1 MINFRYHVV
10 SLTAVFLALA
20 IGLVVGTAA
29 LNGPV
34 ADSLKENVNALRKD
48 NQQMRQTVNSL
59 QKELDME
66 EDFAAQ
72 TAPLILPGKLAGR
85 RVLVVSL
92 STGREHTEGVVKM
105 LQLAGANVTGRI
117 DIQDKFISPDSATNN
132 NLLELA
138 VTAARPN
145 SVPTGNLPGN
155 GHGVETSSAL
165 LASVLLD
172 RPAGS
177 PPVTDADRKVVLQ
190 TYATAG
196 YLTSENNKVAGPA
209 EAVVLVTGQP
219 YVDKDSA
226 KKDES
231 VVKIAEQFDHNGAL
245 VVGGMGS
252 AGGNV
257 VAVVR
262 GDPVLSQT
270 ISTVDNANTVQ
281 GQVVT
286 TLALVQQLTEK
297 KSGQY
302 GVGDNAA
309 GGLLPKLPQ

>member
-34 ADSLKENVNALRKD
+34 ADSLKETVNSLRKD
-48 NQQMRQTVNSL
+48 NSQMRQSVNSL

-66 EDFAAQ
+66 EDFAAEIAQ
-72 TAPLILPGKLAGR
+72 VLLPGKLTGR
-85 RVLVVSL
+85 RVLVLSL
-92 STGREHTEGVVKM
+92 PSGRDHTDGVVKM
-105 LQLAGANVTGRI
+105 LELAGANVTDRI
-117 DIQDKFISPDSATNN
+117 DVQDKFINPDSNN

-145 SVPTGNLPGN
+145 SVPTAGLPSN
-155 GHGVETSSAL
+155 SHGVETSSAL
-165 LASVLLD
+165 LANVLLD

-177 PPVTDADRKVVLQ
+177 PPVTDADRRAAVQ
-190 TYATAG
+190 AYATAG
-196 YLTSENNKVAGPA
+196 YLSPADKISGPA

-231 VVKIAEQFDHNGAL
+231 VVKIAEQFDRTGAI

-262 GDPVLSQT
+262 GDPVLAQT

-281 GQVVT
+281 GQLVT

-297 KSGQY
+297 KAGQY
-302 GVGDNAA
+302 GVGDNVQ
-309 GGLLPKLPQ
+309 GLLPKLPQ

>member
-34 ADSLKENVNALRKD
+34 ADSLRETVNGLRKD
-48 NQQMRQTVNSL
+48 NSLMRQSVNDM
-59 QKELDME
+59 QKQLKTE
-66 EDFAAQ
+66 EEFVGEMAQ
-72 TAPLILPGKLAGR
+72 LVLPGKLSGR
-85 RVLVVSL
+85 RVVVLSL
-92 STGREHTEGVVKM
+92 PSGRDQTEGVMEM
-105 LQLAGANVTGRI
+105 LRTAGADVTGRVTV
-117 DIQDKFISPDSATNN
+117 QEKFVNPDSNN

-138 VTAARPN
+138 VTAVRPN
-145 SVPTGNLPGN
+145 SAATANLPGN

-165 LASVLLD
+165 LANVLLD

-177 PPVTDADRKVVLQ
+177 PPVSEADRRSVLQ
-190 TYATAG
+190 KYAEAG
-196 YLTSENNKVAGPA
+196 YLTPEDKISGAA

-231 VVKIAEQFDHNGAL
+231 VVKVAEQFDRAGA
-245 VVGGMGS
+245 VVVAGMGS
-252 AGGNV
+252 TGGNL

-281 GQVVT
+281 GQLVT
-286 TLALVQQLTEK
+286 SLALAEQLTGK
-297 KSGQY
+297 KAGQY
-302 GVGDNAA
+302 GAGDNAA
-309 GGLLPKLPQ
+309 ARLPKLPQ

>member
-34 ADSLKENVNALRKD
+34 ADSLKERVNGLSKD
-48 NQQMRQTVNSL
+48 NSLMRQSVNNL

-66 EDFAAQ
+66 EDFAAEMAQ
-72 TAPLILPGKLAGR
+72 VVLPGKLNGR
-85 RVLVVSL
+85 RVLVLSL
-92 STGREHTEGVVKM
+92 PSGRDHTEGVVKM

-117 DIQDKFISPDSATNN
+117 DVQDKFVNPDSNN

-145 SVPTGNLPGN
+145 SVPTSGLPGN

-172 RPAGS
+172 RPQGQPA
-177 PPVTDADRKVVLQ
+177 VTDADRRAVVQ
-190 TYATAG
+190 QYVTSG
-196 YLTSENNKVAGPA
+196 YLTSENKISGAA
-209 EAVVLVTGQP
+209 EAVVLVSGQP
-219 YVDKDSA
+219 YVDKFSA
-226 KKDES
+226 EKDES
-231 VVKIAEQFDHNGAL
+231 VVKIAEQFDRSGAI
-245 VVGGMGS
+245 VVAGMGS

-257 VAVVR
+257 VSVVR
-262 GDPVLSQT
+262 GDPVLAQT

-281 GQVVT
+281 GQLVT
-286 TLALVQQLTEK
+286 SLALVQQLTEK
-297 KSGQY
+297 KAGQY

-309 GGLLPKLPQ
+309 ALLPKLPQ

>member
-34 ADSLKENVNALRKD
+34 ADSLRENVNGLRKD
-48 NQQMRQTVNSL
+48 NSLMRQTVNSM
-59 QKELDME
+59 QKQLETE
-66 EDFAAQ
+66 EDFAAEMAQ
-72 TAPLILPGKLAGR
+72 LVLPGKLTGR
-85 RVLVVSL
+85 RVLVLTLPS
-92 STGREHTEGVVKM
+92 GRDQAEGVTKM
-105 LQLAGANVTGRI
+105 LQTAGADVTGRI
-117 DIQDKFISPDSATNN
+117 DVQDKFVNPDSNN

-145 SVPTGNLPGN
+145 SAPTANLPGN

-165 LASVLLD
+165 LASVLVD

-177 PPVTDADRKVVLQ
+177 PAVSEADRRTVLEH
-190 TYATAG
+190 YATAG
-196 YLTSENNKVAGPA
+196 YLTPADKISTAA
-209 EAVVLVTGQP
+209 EAVVMVTGQP

-231 VVKIAEQFDHNGAL
+231 VVKIAEQFDQAGAL
-245 VVGGMGS
+245 VVAGMGS
-252 AGGNV
+252 TGGNLV
-257 VAVVR
+257 SVVR
-262 GDPVLSQT
+262 GDPVLAQT

-281 GQVVT
+281 GQMGT
-286 TLALVQQLTEK
+286 SLALAQQLTEK
-297 KSGQY
+297 KTGQY
-302 GVGDNAA
+302 GVGDNATSRVPT
-309 GGLLPKLPQ
+309 LPR

>member
-48 NQQMRQTVNSL
+48 NSQMRQSVNSL

-66 EDFAAQ
+66 EDFAAEIAQ
-72 TAPLILPGKLAGR
+72 VLLPGKLTGR
-85 RVLVVSL
+85 RVLVLSL
-92 STGREHTEGVVKM
+92 PSGRDHTDGVVKM
-105 LQLAGANVTGRI
+105 LELASANVTDRI
-117 DIQDKFISPDSATNN
+117 DVQDKFINPDSNN

-145 SVPTGNLPGN
+145 SVPTAGLPSN
-155 GHGVETSSAL
+155 SHGVETSSAL
-165 LASVLLD
+165 LANVLLD

-177 PPVTDADRKVVLQ
+177 PPVTDADRRAAVQ
-190 TYATAG
+190 AYATAG
-196 YLTSENNKVAGPA
+196 YLSPADKISGPA

-231 VVKIAEQFDHNGAL
+231 VVKIAEQFDRTGAI

-262 GDPVLSQT
+262 GDPVLAQT

-281 GQVVT
+281 GQLVT

-297 KSGQY
+297 KAGQY
-302 GVGDNAA
+302 GVGDNVQ
-309 GGLLPKLPQ
+309 GLLPKLPQ

>member
-34 ADSLKENVNALRKD
+34 ADALRENVNGLRKD
-48 NQQMRQTVNSL
+48 NSLMRQSVNDM
-59 QKELDME
+59 QKQLETE

-72 TAPLILPGKLAGR
+72 MAQVVLPGKLNDR
-85 RVLVVSL
+85 RVLVLTLPS
-92 STGREHTEGVVKM
+92 GRDQAEGVIKM
-105 LQLAGANVTGRI
+105 LRTAGADVTGRI
-117 DIQDKFISPDSATNN
+117 DVQDKFINPDSNN

-145 SVPTGNLPGN
+145 SAPASNLPGN

-165 LASVLLD
+165 LANVLVD

-177 PPVTDADRKVVLQ
+177 PPVSDADRSSVLQ
-190 TYATAG
+190 QYATAG
-196 YLTSENNKVAGPA
+196 YLTPEDKISGAA

-231 VVKIAEQFDHNGAL
+231 VVKIAEQFDRAGAL
-245 VVGGMGS
+245 VVAGMGS
-252 AGGNV
+252 TGGNL

-281 GQVVT
+281 GQLVT
-286 TLALVQQLTEK
+286 SLALAQQLTEK
-297 KSGQY
+297 KTGQY
-302 GVGDNAA
+302 GVGDNAT
-309 GGLLPKLPQ
+309 GLLPKLPQ

>member
-34 ADSLKENVNALRKD
+34 ADSLKENVNGLRKD
-48 NQQMRQTVNSL
+48 NQQMRQSVNSL
-59 QKELDME
+59 QKELDSE
-66 EDFAAQ
+66 EDFAAEMAQ
-72 TAPLILPGKLAGR
+72 VVLPGKLTGR
-85 RVLVVSL
+85 RVLVLSL
-92 STGREHTEGVVKM
+92 PSGRDHTDGVVKM
-105 LQLAGANVTGRI
+105 LQLAGANITGRI
-117 DIQDKFISPDSATNN
+117 DVQDKFVNPDSNN

-145 SVPTGNLPGN
+145 SGLTSGLPGN

-172 RPAGS
+172 RPQGS
-177 PPVTDADRKVVLQ
+177 PAVSDADRRAVVQ
-190 TYATAG
+190 AYSTAG
-196 YLTSENNKVAGPA
+196 YLTPEDKISGAA
-209 EAVVLVTGQP
+209 EAVVLVSGQP

-231 VVKIAEQFDHNGAL
+231 VVKVAEQFDRDGAL

-262 GDPVLSQT
+262 GDPVLAQT
-270 ISTVDNANTVQ
+270 ISTVDNANTLQ
-281 GQVVT
+281 GQLVT
-286 TLALVQQLTEK
+286 TLAVVQQLTEK
-297 KSGQY
+297 KAGQY

-309 GGLLPKLPQ
+309 ALLPKLPQ

>member
-34 ADSLKENVNALRKD
+34 ADSLKERVNGLSKD
-48 NQQMRQTVNSL
+48 NSLMRQSVNNL

-66 EDFAAQ
+66 EDFAAEMAQ
-72 TAPLILPGKLAGR
+72 VVLPGKLSGR
-85 RVLVVSL
+85 RVLVLSL
-92 STGREHTEGVVKM
+92 PSGRDHTEGVVKM

-117 DIQDKFISPDSATNN
+117 DVQDKFINPDSNN

-145 SVPTGNLPGN
+145 SVPTSGLPGN

-172 RPAGS
+172 RPAGN
-177 PPVTDADRKVVLQ
+177 PAVTDADRRAVVQ
-190 TYATAG
+190 QYATSG
-196 YLTSENNKVAGPA
+196 YLTSENKISGAA
-209 EAVVLVTGQP
+209 EAVVLVSGQP
-219 YVDKDSA
+219 YVDKFSA
-226 KKDES
+226 EKDES
-231 VVKIAEQFDHNGAL
+231 VVKIAEQFDRTGAI

-257 VAVVR
+257 VSVVR
-262 GDPVLSQT
+262 GDPVLAQT

-281 GQVVT
+281 GQLVT
-286 TLALVQQLTEK
+286 SLALVQQLTEK
-297 KSGQY
+297 KAGQY

-309 GGLLPKLPQ
+309 ALLPKLPQ